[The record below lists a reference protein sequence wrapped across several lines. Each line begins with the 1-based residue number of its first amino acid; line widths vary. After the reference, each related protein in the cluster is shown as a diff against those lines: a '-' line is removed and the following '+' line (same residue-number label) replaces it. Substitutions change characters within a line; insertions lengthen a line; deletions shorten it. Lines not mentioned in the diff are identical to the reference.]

1 MRILLIGSDPLALS
15 SHKEALEAHEFIVDI
30 AHDDI
35 AGEWSATAAL
45 YGAILLDVLS
55 VGWDRFSV
63 LRTIR
68 RTSKTPVLVVTPRDT
83 VEARMQGID
92 AGAND
97 FLVRPFSSAELVSRV
112 RTLLMLQR
120 TSPAKHISLR
130 LANLEVDLATR
141 SCFRSGKQVDLT
153 PTEFALFAAL
163 LRRRD
168 QVVPRISLLREVWKA
183 EAHEEANVVEV
194 TVRRLRIKLDNSF
207 EVRLLHTVRGVGYV
221 LQDRSRPGD
230 SATTTSAQAP
240 VNGTMTQANMVAI
253 PAPRIAQKSIF
264 SSPEQ
269 GIPAVGGNVDL
280 WKRNNVWISGEGPA
294 TLIFAHGFGC
304 DQSMWRLTAPLFRS
318 RFRTILFDHVGSGG
332 SDLSAYNP
340 VKYGSLRGYG
350 SDVNEVLDKFAQGP
364 TIFIGHSVSA
374 MIGALAD
381 LEKPGRI
388 VAHVMVS
395 PSPCYVNDGAYVGG
409 FERSDIEQLLV
420 TLEENYLG
428 WSRKMAPVI
437 MGAPDQPAL
446 GEELTDSFCRTDPDI
461 AKHFARV
468 TFLSDHRADLARLS
482 TPTLLLQCDDDVIAP
497 LAVGEYMHRLLPK
510 STLRVINNI
519 GHCPHLSAASA
530 CVASIEKFLH
540 QVIDHAH

>member
-1 MRILLIGSDPLALS
+1 
-15 SHKEALEAHEFIVDI
+15 
-30 AHDDI
+30 
-35 AGEWSATAAL
+35 
-45 YGAILLDVLS
+45 
-55 VGWDRFSV
+55 
-63 LRTIR
+63 
-68 RTSKTPVLVVTPRDT
+68 
-83 VEARMQGID
+83 
-92 AGAND
+92 
-97 FLVRPFSSAELVSRV
+97 
-112 RTLLMLQR
+112 
-120 TSPAKHISLR
+120 
-130 LANLEVDLATR
+130 
-141 SCFRSGKQVDLT
+141 
-153 PTEFALFAAL
+153 
-163 LRRRD
+163 
-168 QVVPRISLLREVWKA
+168 
-183 EAHEEANVVEV
+183 
-194 TVRRLRIKLDNSF
+194 
-207 EVRLLHTVRGVGYV
+207 
-221 LQDRSRPGD
+221 
-230 SATTTSAQAP
+230 
-240 VNGTMTQANMVAI
+240 
-253 PAPRIAQKSIF
+253 
-264 SSPEQ
+264 
-269 GIPAVGGNVDL
+269 VDL